1 MSAAPPTT
9 ILLTA
14 DEERVLKV
22 LMRDVQMAVSAFYA
36 KTGTSADVESLG
48 TDIRS
53 FLSATQTLNE
63 RLGGTIADKAAYRSA
78 LSGTADGELIDAVK
92 YVRNV
97 AHHVLHVVRP
107 SDDSG
112 ALIGGLRGL
121 RVYVDWDDVPPAAHN
136 SLHARTQALRPAFEA
151 RLLGQEVVST
161 MLSVLRAFAAVAPQL
176 VHRDQRGEWTGF
188 PLKTQPSVP
197 ARLHPEEPDDLK
209 RAFSWLDS
217 RLPNGDARLVVG
229 QVTMGGEPH
238 LVGYTL
244 VGQLFPTI
252 FIESSQQVEDDVVR
266 GFEYV
271 TGDLTGRMALHRDH
285 KSHDPAHSVLRAVGE
300 IRKWAAPIDRTQWV
314 EDWGVD
320 PADEEWAR
328 AMRFAKPGY
337 LLEPQRYEIRR
348 TQRILA

>member
-1 MSAAPPTT
+1 MSAATPTT
-9 ILLTA
+9 VSLTA
-14 DEERVLKV
+14 NEENVLQT
-22 LMRDVQMAVSAFYA
+22 LMRDVQIAVSAFYA
-36 KTGTSADVESLG
+36 KTATSADVESLG
-48 TDIRS
+48 TEVRS

-63 RLGGTIADKAAYRSA
+63 RLGGTIADKAMYRSA

-97 AHHVLHVVRP
+97 AQHVMHVVRP

-112 ALIGGLRGL
+112 ALIGGPHGL
-121 RVYVDWDDVPPAAHN
+121 RLYVDWDDIPPAAHDA
-136 SLHARTQALRPAFEA
+136 LHARTQALRPAFEA
-151 RLLGQEVVST
+151 RLRGQEVVST

-197 ARLHPEEPDDLK
+197 TQLHPEEPDTLQ

-229 QVTMGGEPH
+229 QVTVDDEPH

-244 VGQLFPTI
+244 VGQRFPAI
-252 FIESSQQVEDDVVR
+252 FIESSQQVEDDVAR

-271 TGDLTGRMALHRDH
+271 TGDLTGRVELHRDPN
-285 KSHDPAHSVLRAVGE
+285 SHDPEHSELRSVDEIGE
-300 IRKWAAPIDRTQWV
+300 WAAAIDRTQWV

-320 PADEEWAR
+320 PADEDWAH
-328 AMRFAKPGY
+328 AMRFARPGY
-337 LLEPQRYEIRR
+337 LLEPHRYEIRR
-348 TQRILA
+348 AQRLLA

>member
-1 MSAAPPTT
+1 MSAATPTT
-9 ILLTA
+9 VSLTT
-14 DEERVLKV
+14 DEENVLKV
-22 LMRDVQMAVSAFYA
+22 LMRDVQLAVSAFYA
-36 KTGTSADVESLG
+36 KTATSADVESLG
-48 TDIRS
+48 TEVRS

-63 RLGGTIADKAAYRSA
+63 RLGGTISDKATYRSA

-97 AHHVLHVVRP
+97 AQHVLHVVRP

-112 ALIGGLRGL
+112 ALFGGLHGL
-121 RVYVDWDDVPPAAHN
+121 RLYVDWDDVPPAAHN
-136 SLHARTQALRPAFEA
+136 ALHARTQALRPAFEA
-151 RLLGQEVVST
+151 RLRGQEVVST

-176 VHRDQRGEWTGF
+176 VHRDERGEWTGF
-188 PLKTQPSVP
+188 PLKTQPSVSG
-197 ARLHPEEPDDLK
+197 RLHPEEPDDLK

-229 QVTMGGEPH
+229 QVTVDGEPH
-238 LVGYTL
+238 LIGYTL

-252 FIESSQQVEDDVVR
+252 FIESSQQVEDDIAR

-271 TGDLTGRMALHRDH
+271 TGDLTGRVELR
-285 KSHDPAHSVLRAVGE
+285 HDPNSRDPGHSVLRAVNEIGE
-300 IRKWAAPIDRTQWV
+300 WASPLDRTQWV
-314 EDWGVD
+314 DDWGVD

-348 TQRILA
+348 AQRLLA